1 MTTGNRQDWARV
13 GKGAFSI
20 TMGSLLSLALYGLLY
35 WAVGLGNIRYSI
47 RVLVSITWAVATVI
61 LLRKSVREVR
71 HQVRSR
77 RAIGFRY
84 VIYFVWA
91 LGLISG
97 LASAGDWVHRSMS
110 SFYQCDSLTRDA
122 IAGHEYIQTRQPVE
136 VDTDKVGYFYYY
148 DIRSYTRRDSNHIT
162 FKACIAAPVK
172 GSRGVYT
179 VYQFEGQEH
188 EYIYGQQD
196 KVEEFHHDFCDAL
209 CDTLHNHHYD
219 AQCRTYRL
227 ITPQNS
233 DDDDYEHYMRAV
245 EDASMMSNDTA
256 LSVQSNP
263 VIIEPIY
270 DVQLGSQARIEVG
283 YVIVFIISQLLVW
296 LALFLSHALSRKGKD
311 VAEHD
316 ADLIDEVIR
325 FVKTPA
331 NWSGVLIAVLLVA
344 YYVTAMAMGYTHSSM
359 LLDYGAITGYH
370 LITLGEWWRLLT
382 SMLMHADFIHLG
394 LNLFALGAAL
404 AFFGKLLQGWRAL
417 LVFFGTGIVGALCGA
432 IHSDGIVTGA
442 SGAIMGMYGY
452 CISAIFFDKT
462 RAWRMTYRTVRVSF
476 TVAIIFLVFTIA
488 TRVLPGM
495 SMSAH
500 LAGFLSGGLAGAVH
514 VQWMQRGIPGDEDE

>member
-1 MTTGNRQDWARV
+1 M
-13 GKGAFSI
+13 GKDASLI
-20 TMGSLLSLALYGLLY
+20 TVGSLLSVALYGLLY
-35 WAVGLGNIRYSI
+35 WAVGLGNIRFSI

-71 HQVRSR
+71 HKAQARLPSVRT
-77 RAIGFRY
+77 
-84 VIYFVWA
+84 VIYIVWA
-91 LGLISG
+91 LGLFAG
-97 LASAGDWVHRSMS
+97 LTSAGDWAHRSMS

-148 DIRSYTRRDSNHIT
+148 DIRSVTRNPTRWIT

-172 GSRGVYT
+172 GRQGVYT
-179 VYQFEGQEH
+179 VYQFQGQEQ
-188 EYIYGQQD
+188 EYIFGEQD
-196 KVEEFHHDFCDAL
+196 KVEEFHQDFCVAL
-209 CDTLHNHHYD
+209 SDTLHNHHYD

-256 LSVQSNP
+256 ISVQSSP

-296 LALFLSHALSRKGKD
+296 LALFLSHALHGKWKD
-311 VAEHD
+311 VAEWD

-331 NWSGVLIAVLLVA
+331 NWSGVLIVILLVA
-344 YYVTAMAMGYTHSSM
+344 YYVRAMAMGYTHSSM

-382 SMLMHADFIHLG
+382 SMLMHADYMHLG
-394 LNLFALGAAL
+394 LNLFALGAVL
-404 AFFGKLLQGWRAL
+404 AFFGKLLQGWRGL

-462 RAWRMTYRTVRVSF
+462 RAWRMTYTEWF
-476 TVAIIFLVFTIA
+476 TVAIIFIGFTIVSSA
-488 TRVLPGM
+488 LPGV
-495 SMSAH
+495 SQSAH
-500 LAGFLSGGLAGAVH
+500 LAGFMSGGLAGAVH
-514 VQWMQRGIPGDEDE
+514 VQWMQRGILGDEDE

>member
-1 MTTGNRQDWARV
+1 MATGNRYDWTRV
-13 GKGAFSI
+13 GKDAFSI
-20 TMGSLLSLALYGLLY
+20 TVGSLLSVALYGLLY
-35 WAVGLGNIRYSI
+35 WAVGLDNIRFSL
-47 RVLVSITWAVATVI
+47 RVLVSIAWMAATII
-61 LLRKSVREVR
+61 LLRKSVWEVR

-77 RAIGFRY
+77 SALGFRIA
-84 VIYFVWA
+84 IYFVWVV
-91 LGLISG
+91 GLFAG
-97 LASAGDWVHRSMS
+97 LASADDWIHRSMS

-148 DIRSYTRRDSNHIT
+148 DIRSFRRSGSNHIT

-172 GSRGVYT
+172 GSKGVYT

-196 KVEEFHHDFCDAL
+196 KVEEFHQDFCDAL

-233 DDDDYEHYMRAV
+233 DNDDYEHYMRAV

-256 LSVQSNP
+256 ISVQSNP

-283 YVIVFIISQLLVW
+283 YVIGFIISQLLVW
-296 LALFLSHALSRKGKD
+296 LILFLSHALSRKGKE
-311 VAEHD
+311 VAELD

-331 NWSGVLIAVLLVA
+331 NWSGVLIGILLVA

-382 SMLMHADFIHLG
+382 SMLMHADYIHLG
-394 LNLFALGAAL
+394 LNLFALGAVL
-404 AFFGKLLQGWRAL
+404 AFFGKSLQGWRGL

-462 RAWRMTYRTVRVSF
+462 RAWRMTYRTFRVSF

>member
-35 WAVGLGNIRYSI
+35 WAVGLDNIRYSI
-47 RVLVSITWAVATVI
+47 RVLVSIAWLAATVI
-61 LLRKSVREVR
+61 LLRKTVREVR
-71 HQVRSR
+71 HQIVR
-77 RAIGFRY
+77 I
-84 VIYFVWA
+84 VIYFVWVV
-91 LGLISG
+91 GLFAG
-97 LASAGDWVHRSMS
+97 LASADDWIHRSMS
-110 SFYQCDSLTRDA
+110 SFYQCDSLIRDA

-136 VDTDKVGYFYYY
+136 VDTGKVGYFCYY
-148 DIRSYTRRDSNHIT
+148 DTRHFTRSFTIHIT

-172 GSRGVYT
+172 GSKGVYT
-179 VYQFEGQEH
+179 VYKIEGQEQ
-188 EYIYGQQD
+188 EYIYGEQD

-233 DDDDYEHYMRAV
+233 DNDDYEHYMRAV
-245 EDASMMSNDTA
+245 EDASIMSNDTA
-256 LSVQSNP
+256 ISVQSNP

-283 YVIVFIISQLLVW
+283 YVIGFIISQLLVW
-296 LALFLSHALSRKGKD
+296 LALVLSHALSRKGKE
-311 VAEHD
+311 VAELD

-331 NWSGVLIAVLLVA
+331 NWSGVLIVILLVA

-382 SMLMHADFIHLG
+382 SMLMHADYIHLG
-394 LNLFALGAAL
+394 LNLFALGAVL
-404 AFFGKLLQGWRAL
+404 AFFGKSLQGWRGL
-417 LVFFGTGIVGALCGA
+417 LVFFGTGIVGVLCSA
-432 IHSDGIVTGA
+432 IYSDGIVTGA

-462 RAWRMTYRTVRVSF
+462 RAWRMTYRTFRVSF

>member
-47 RVLVSITWAVATVI
+47 RVLVSIAWLAATII
-61 LLRKSVREVR
+61 LLRKTVREVR
-71 HQVRSR
+71 HQIVR
-77 RAIGFRY
+77 I
-84 VIYFVWA
+84 VIYFIWV
-91 LGLISG
+91 LGLIAG
-97 LASAGDWVHRSMS
+97 LVGAGDWIHRSMS

-148 DIRSYTRRDSNHIT
+148 DIRSYTRRDSNDIT

-172 GSRGVYT
+172 GSQVVYT
-179 VYQFEGQEH
+179 VYQFQGQEH
-188 EYIYGQQD
+188 KYFEFDQD
-196 KVEEFHHDFCDAL
+196 KVEEFHHDFCDAV
-209 CDTLHNHHYD
+209 CDTLHHHHYD

-233 DDDDYEHYMRAV
+233 DDDDYEHYMRSV

-256 LSVQSNP
+256 ISVQSNP

-283 YVIVFIISQLLVW
+283 SVILFIISQLLVW
-296 LALFLSHALSRKGKD
+296 LALVLSHALSRKGKE
-311 VAEHD
+311 VAELD

-331 NWSGVLIAVLLVA
+331 NWSGVLIVILLVA

-382 SMLMHADFIHLG
+382 SMLMHADYIHLG
-394 LNLFALGAAL
+394 LNLFALGAVL
-404 AFFGKLLQGWRAL
+404 AFFGKSLQGWRGL
-417 LVFFGTGIVGALCGA
+417 LVFFGTGIVGVLCSA
-432 IHSDGIVTGA
+432 IYSDGIVTGA

-462 RAWRMTYRTVRVSF
+462 RAWRMTYRTFRVSF

-488 TRVLPGM
+488 TRMLPGM